1 MSHVRFALCLLALV
15 CLSTTAAN
23 AQEGTPAA
31 MLSRCAGKAGGDIRQ
46 GDPAFL
52 TIALDGRPWVTIE
65 ETQEDVGKQP
75 ISTTITGT
83 GWQQRRDGTSVPF
96 RFTCVLDGNGQ
107 AVMFHASGLLHDLGD
122 RLPPSIVING
132 AAAYSDKEPLPRG
145 TELQVQV
152 LDAAQQ
158 PARILSEQVVRS
170 GWHVPVAFALRL
182 PTATPLADRKLFVS
196 ARLVVAHRVLFEL
209 PEPRAVSPS
218 DLQKTLDLTLSRVST
233 AH

>member
-1 MSHVRFALCLLALV
+1 MR
-15 CLSTTAAN
+15 
-23 AQEGTPAA
+23 
-31 MLSRCAGKAGGDIRQ
+31 
-46 GDPAFL
+46 
-52 TIALDGRPWVTIE
+52 
-65 ETQEDVGKQP
+65 
-75 ISTTITGT
+75 
-83 GWQQRRDGTSVPF
+83 
-96 RFTCVLDGNGQ
+96 
-107 AVMFHASGLLHDLGD
+107 DLGD
-122 RLPPSIVING
+122 RLPPSIIING

-158 PARILSEQVVRS
+158 PAPILSEQVVRS

-209 PEPRAVSPS
+209 PEPRAVSPG
-218 DLQKTLDLTLSRVST
+218 DLQKSLDLTLSRVAT